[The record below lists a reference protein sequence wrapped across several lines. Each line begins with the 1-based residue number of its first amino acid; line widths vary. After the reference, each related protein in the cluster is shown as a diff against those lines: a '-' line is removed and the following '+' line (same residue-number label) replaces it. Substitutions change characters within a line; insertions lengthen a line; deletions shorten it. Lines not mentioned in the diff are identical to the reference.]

1 MPRHRQLRPSSTSPS
16 RGNAEELL
24 RRLAALKLAPV
35 SEELRQEVRKA
46 LNSPMNFFVAK
57 AADLAREKGL
67 RDLIPDLLAAFER
80 YTGGAQSDDRGCEAK
95 VAIMHA
101 LHEL

>member
-1 MPRHRQLRPSSTSPS
+1 MRKLRPSRPTPPANP
-16 RGNAEELL
+16 RGNAKELL

-35 SEELRQEVRKA
+35 SEELRLEVRKA

-67 RDLIPDLLAAFER
+67 RELIPDLLAAFER
-80 YTGGAQSDDRGCEAK
+80 YTGSTRIDDRGCEAK
-95 VAIMHA
+95 VAIMH
-101 LHEL
+101 